1 MERILIIG
9 SAGAGKSTLA
19 RQLGEALSLPVVHLD
34 RYYWQPDWIPTPNDE
49 WDAFV
54 VEAAKRDRW
63 IMDGNYSR
71 TLDLR
76 LQRADTVVFL
86 DMPRLLCLYRV
97 LKRRIMYHGK
107 TRPDLNEECP
117 EKLDRA
123 FMLWVWNYKKRSR
136 TKVMEKLQQAEGR
149 KRVVYLRTRDEV
161 KNFLEQ
167 IKDSAREEASG

>member
-1 MERILIIG
+1 MRRILIIG

-34 RYYWQPDWIPTPNDE
+34 RYYWQPGWVPTSNDE

-54 VEAAKRDRW
+54 IGEARREQW

-76 LQRADTVVFL
+76 LQRADMVVFL
-86 DMPRLLCLYRV
+86 DMPRLLCLYRII
-97 LKRRIMYHGK
+97 KRRIRYHGK

-117 EKLDRA
+117 EKLDWA
-123 FMLWVWNYKKRSR
+123 FVRWVWNYKKRSR
-136 TKVMEKLQQAEGR
+136 DKVMERLRQAESR
-149 KRVVYLRTRDEV
+149 KRVVILNNPKEVTR
-161 KNFLEQ
+161 FLAQ
-167 IKDSAREEASG
+167 IEEEKRATL